1 MSSDPTA
8 RVLDITAIERFKAG
22 LAQFGES
29 IKTGLLE
36 ADSEIERAMGWLE
49 RDRIMHWRRQIQGRR
64 EEVATAK
71 SALFRKQLQGSA
83 KDGRPSIVD
92 EKIALDRAKS
102 RLKIAEER
110 HRACKRWRT
119 RIEQEYAVYKGHVQ
133 ALSSAADRGVPEA
146 LALLER
152 MLLHLE
158 AYIRG
163 ESGAQDQI
171 NQLLEEDERQSM
183 KRGGSDEVDTT
194 ESANGA
200 EEVEP

>member
-29 IKTGLLE
+29 IKNGLLE

-49 RDRIMHWRRQIQGRR
+49 RDRIMHWRRQIQVRR
-64 EEVATAK
+64 EEVASAK

-92 EKIALDRAKS
+92 EKIALDRAKT
-102 RLKIAEER
+102 RLKTAEER
-110 HRACKRWRT
+110 HIACKRWRT
-119 RIEQEYAVYKGHVQ
+119 RLEQEYAVYKGHVQ
-133 ALSSAADRGVPEA
+133 TLSSAAERGVPEA

-152 MLLHLE
+152 MLIHLE
-158 AYIRG
+158 AYVRG
-163 ESGAQDQI
+163 ESGAQDEI
-171 NQLLEEDERQSM
+171 NRLLEEDEHHSM
-183 KRGGSDEVDTT
+183 KRGGAEELDTT
-194 ESANGA
+194 DSTNDT